1 MIVLHHPATL
11 LHETVELLGARL
23 HAALESPD
31 RLRSILKAL
40 EHTSH
45 LIKECDIS
53 DTDRGSLQKL
63 LLESHDAGYIEHL
76 RTAHNTWVAQGLIEE
91 GDSILPECFHLGST
105 SIGDRAY
112 KPPKDVF
119 ARPGF
124 YSFDMSTGICKD
136 TWAAIEASAFLA
148 SNAAKML
155 ASSPESKEDG
165 KSIMAL
171 CRPPGHHCNATKAGG
186 YCYVNNAVVAVQTLR
201 SYSEMPKIAIL
212 DLDFHHGNGT
222 QDYFYDDP
230 SILYVSIHG
239 KDEFPYYSGF
249 EDEKGRG
256 SGLGF
261 NVNLPLEVGASI
273 ERYLEKLDVAVD
285 KIKSFDPKY
294 MIISLGFDTFM
305 VDPLGKFDIDTEDY
319 ETIAKRVRGAPALQ
333 SIPTA
338 ILLVGCHFTN
348 NPHELTQWHRKVAT

>member
-1 MIVLHHPATL
+1 MIVLHHSSTL
-11 LHETVELLGARL
+11 LHETVELLGAKL

-40 EHTSH
+40 QSSSH
-45 LIKECDIS
+45 GIEEPDIS
-53 DTDRGSLQKL
+53 DSDREFIQKL
-63 LLESHDAGYIEHL
+63 LLESHDEGYIEHL
-76 RTAHNTWVAQGLIEE
+76 RTAHKIWVAEGLIEE

-112 KPPKDVF
+112 KPPKDIF

-148 SNAAKML
+148 SKAAKML
-155 ASSPESKEDG
+155 GSSSNEEEIK
-165 KSIMAL
+165 KSITAL
-171 CRPPGHHCNATKAGG
+171 CRPPGHHCNTAKAGG
-186 YCYVNNAVVAVQTLR
+186 YCYVNNAVVAVQTFR
-201 SYSEMPKIAIL
+201 TQSKSDKVAIL

-230 SILYVSIHG
+230 SVLYVSIHG

-249 EDEKGRG
+249 EDERGRG
-256 SGLGF
+256 SGIGF

-273 ERYLEKLDVAVD
+273 ERYLEKLDVAVER
-285 KIKSFDPKY
+285 IKSFNPDY
-294 MIISLGFDTFM
+294 MVVSLGFDTFRL
-305 VDPLGKFDIDTEDY
+305 DPLGKFDIDTEDY
-319 ETIAKRVRGAPALQ
+319 ETIAKRVRGASGLQ
-333 SIPTA
+333 SIPTT
-338 ILLVGCHFTN
+338 ILLVRLFVMNG
-348 NPHELTQWHRKVAT
+348 KDS